1 MLRNPIRFRNAPRN
15 CFVDRFLTA
24 KMDKFAKHTMIWML
38 MFEHYSF
45 QETLLRMPNKFL
57 PISILKKMGYCVS
70 LACNGLTLDFLW
82 LVYINQYQYIQYS
95 GIGILTTY
103 AMQRYFPI

>member
-1 MLRNPIRFRNAPRN
+1 
-15 CFVDRFLTA
+15 
-24 KMDKFAKHTMIWML
+24 MIWML
-38 MFEHYSF
+38 IFEHYSF

-95 GIGILTTY
+95 GIGIGMYIVLTTY